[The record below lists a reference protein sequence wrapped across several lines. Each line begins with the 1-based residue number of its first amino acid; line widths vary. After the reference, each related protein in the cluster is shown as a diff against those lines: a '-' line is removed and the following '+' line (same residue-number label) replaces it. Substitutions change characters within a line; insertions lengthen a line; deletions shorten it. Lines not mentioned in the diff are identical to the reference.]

1 MDTNINYKIIKLKVY
16 MRGLNKVVLI
26 GQLGKDPD
34 VRTLESGVVVS
45 KFPLA
50 TSESYKDKEGNRHE
64 QTEWHNIVL
73 WRGLAEIAQKYLSK
87 GNLVYIEGKLQN
99 RSWEHEGQK
108 KYITEIVADNLILLE
123 RKSNGDRSE
132 NPIDESIMPPSS
144 NDLGGNTMH
153 NLMNDENK
161 DIDWI

>member
-1 MDTNINYKIIKLKVY
+1 

-34 VRTLESGVVVS
+34 VRTLENGVVVS

-50 TSESYKDKEGNRHE
+50 TTESYKDKEGNRKE

-73 WRGLAEIAQKYLSK
+73 WRGLAEIAQKYLHK

-99 RSWEHEGQK
+99 RSWETDGQK
-108 KYITEIVADNLILLE
+108 KYITEIVAENMILLE
-123 RKSNGDRSE
+123 RKNTTEKGDVHISE
-132 NPIDESIMPPSS
+132 DIMPSPDSFLAS
-144 NDLGGNTMH
+144 NENAIDDLPF
-153 NLMNDENK
+153 
-161 DIDWI
+161 